1 MKWNDK
7 GILIGI
13 TKFGETDQI
22 ATFVTSSHGL
32 SRGLIKGGISKKIKP
47 YLQIG
52 NEFEIIW
59 KSRLEEQLGFF
70 TFDPIK
76 IYGASLFETQL
87 KLTLLS
93 CCCNLLYES
102 MAENHPNHTIYL
114 STLNLIHDI
123 ESEHNE
129 LGLLYEYMMWEFE
142 MLSELGFALTL
153 DHCNATGSATDLCYI
168 SPKTGHAICKTA
180 GFPYRAKLLK
190 FPTLWHNKNFLKFSE
205 LTLENIHEALHVLEY
220 FFDQHIYIEKHKSIP
235 YLRRNLGK

>member
-1 MKWNDK
+1 MKWDDT

-22 ATFVTSSHGL
+22 ASFVTSKHGL

-52 NEFEIIW
+52 NEFTITW

-76 IYGASLFETQL
+76 IYGTSLFTTPE
-87 KLTLLS
+87 KLTILS
-93 CCCNLLYES
+93 CCCNLLYEA
-102 MAENHPNHTIYL
+102 MAENHPNPTIY
-114 STLNLIHDI
+114 TITQNLIHDI
-123 ESEHNE
+123 EIINNQ
-129 LGLLYEYMMWEFE
+129 LGLLYEYVMWEKNV
-142 MLSELGFALTL
+142 LSELGFALTL
-153 DHCNATGSATDLCYI
+153 DHCNATGTTKDLYYI
-168 SPKTGHAICKTA
+168 SPKSGHAICHTA

-190 FPTLWHNKNFLKFSE
+190 FPTLWHNEQYLKFSD
-205 LTLENIHEALHVLEY
+205 LTKENLQDCLHVLEY
-220 FFDQHIYIEKHKSIP
+220 FFNQHIYAEKHKSIP